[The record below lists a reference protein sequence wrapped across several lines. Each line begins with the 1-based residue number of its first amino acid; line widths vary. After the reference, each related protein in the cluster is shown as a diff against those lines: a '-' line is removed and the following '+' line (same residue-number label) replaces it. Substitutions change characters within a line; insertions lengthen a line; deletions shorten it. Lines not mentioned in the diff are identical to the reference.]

1 MNKPASVFVMTVFGL
16 VIILV
21 LSGCA
26 YSTVNPE
33 IELPAAKNITG
44 TEAKFVEKGVE
55 PAVSQGGI
63 WPLFDVKTEVYPL
76 LVEGEPVGV
85 ERKKT
90 TTVLYT
96 FSWQSISQEK
106 IPTETESE

>member
-1 MNKPASVFVMTVFGL
+1 MNKSASVFVMTVFGL
-16 VIILV
+16 VIIFS

-33 IELPAAKNITG
+33 PELPAAKNITG
-44 TEAKFVEKGVE
+44 TEAKFVEKGIE
-55 PAVSQGGI
+55 PAISQGGI
-63 WPLFDVKTEVYPL
+63 WPILDIKTEVYPL

-85 ERKKT
+85 ERKQT
-90 TTVLYT
+90 TTVLYM

-106 IPTETESE
+106 IPAESE